1 MIKNRMKVV
10 DMQSKDDSAIL
21 EPVPYQNLHIS
32 NDERKWFAVYT
43 RFKREKIVLRQLLE
57 KGINAY
63 LPLSTHKRVYTRKIK
78 KIELPLISCYVFV
91 KIFHS
96 EYFSVISTQDVVN
109 FVKFSQELLAIPER
123 EINILKA
130 ITGQNIEIEATRLI
144 PEVGDDIEICFGS
157 LYGLRGKLVDQ
168 HNDKNVVIELE
179 QMGFSMRM
187 HVDPQYLKII
197 NKSKPEDKSGKKEE
211 RLLDKF
217 I

>member
-1 MIKNRMKVV
+1 MEAVADVQSNSNSVV
-10 DMQSKDDSAIL
+10 L
-21 EPVPYQNLHIS
+21 EPIAHQSLHIS
-32 NDERKWFAVYT
+32 NDERKWFAIYT
-43 RFKREKIVLRQLLE
+43 RFKREKMVFKQLLDKNVE
-57 KGINAY
+57 AY
-63 LPLSTHKRVYTRKIK
+63 LPLRTVKRVYTRKIK

-96 EYFSVISTQDVVN
+96 EYFTVLSTQDVVN
-109 FVKFSQELLAIPER
+109 FVKFSHELLAIPER

-130 ITGQNIEIEATRLI
+130 ITGENIEVEATELK

-157 LYGLRGKLVDQ
+157 LYGLKGKLVDH

-187 HVDPQYLKII
+187 HVDPQFLKII
-197 NKSKPEDKSGKKEE
+197 NKSKPEDKPAKKVE

-217 I
+217 G

>member
-1 MIKNRMKVV
+1 MEAVADVQSNSNSVV
-10 DMQSKDDSAIL
+10 L
-21 EPVPYQNLHIS
+21 EPIAHQSLHIS
-32 NDERKWFAVYT
+32 NDERKWFAIYT
-43 RFKREKIVLRQLLE
+43 RFKREKMVFKQLLDKNIE
-57 KGINAY
+57 AY
-63 LPLSTHKRVYTRKIK
+63 LPLRTVKRVYTRKIK

-96 EYFSVISTQDVVN
+96 EYFTVLSTQDVVN
-109 FVKFSQELLAIPER
+109 FVKFSHELLAIPER

-130 ITGQNIEIEATRLI
+130 ITGENIEVEATELK

-157 LYGLRGKLVDQ
+157 LYGLKGKLVDH

-197 NKSKPEDKSGKKEE
+197 NKSKPDEKPVKKED
-211 RLLDKF
+211 RLLDRLF
-217 I
+217 

>member
-1 MIKNRMKVV
+1 MEAVADVQSNSNSVV
-10 DMQSKDDSAIL
+10 L
-21 EPVPYQNLHIS
+21 EPIAHQSLHIS
-32 NDERKWFAVYT
+32 NDERKWFAIYT
-43 RFKREKIVLRQLLE
+43 RFKREKMVFKQLLDKNVE
-57 KGINAY
+57 AY
-63 LPLSTHKRVYTRKIK
+63 LPLRTVKRVYTRKIK

-96 EYFSVISTQDVVN
+96 EYFTVLSTQDVVN
-109 FVKFSQELLAIPER
+109 FVKFSHELLAIPER

-130 ITGQNIEIEATRLI
+130 ITGENIEVEATELK

-157 LYGLRGKLVDQ
+157 LYGLKGKLVDH

-197 NKSKPEDKSGKKEE
+197 NKSKPDEKPVKKED
-211 RLLDKF
+211 RLLDRLF
-217 I
+217 

>member
-1 MIKNRMKVV
+1 MADVQSNSNSVV
-10 DMQSKDDSAIL
+10 L
-21 EPVPYQNLHIS
+21 EPIAYQNLHIS
-32 NDERKWFAVYT
+32 NEERKWFAIYT
-43 RFKREKIVLRQLLE
+43 RFKREKMVFKQLLDKNVE
-57 KGINAY
+57 AY
-63 LPLSTHKRVYTRKIK
+63 LPLRTVKRVYTRKIK

-96 EYFSVISTQDVVN
+96 EYFTVLSTQDVVN
-109 FVKFSQELLAIPER
+109 FVKFSHELLAIPER

-130 ITGQNIEIEATRLI
+130 ITGENIEVEATELK

-157 LYGLRGKLVDQ
+157 LFGLKGKLVDH

-197 NKSKPEDKSGKKEE
+197 NKSKPNEKPVKKEG
-211 RLLDKF
+211 RLLDKLF
-217 I
+217 

>member
-1 MIKNRMKVV
+1 MTEGDAPAGDVEKNF
-10 DMQSKDDSAIL
+10 DSVAH
-21 EPVPYQNLHIS
+21 QNLHIS
-32 NDERKWFAVYT
+32 NTERKWFAIYT
-43 RFKREKIVLRQLLE
+43 RFKREKMVHRQLQE
-57 KGINAY
+57 KGIETY

-78 KIELPLISCYVFV
+78 KIELPIISCYVFV

-96 EYFSVISTQDVVN
+96 EYFSVLSTQDVVK

-130 ITGQNIEIEATRLI
+130 ITGENIEVEANRLV
-144 PEVGDDIEICFGS
+144 PELGDDIEICFGA
-157 LYGLRGKLVDQ
+157 LYGLKGKLVDH

-197 NKSKPEDKSGKKEE
+197 NKAKLEDKSPKREE
-211 RLLDKF
+211 RQFDKF

>member
-1 MIKNRMKVV
+1 MKDV
-10 DMQSKDDSAIL
+10 DITSKDDSVIL
-21 EPVPYQNLHIS
+21 EPVAYQNLHIS
-32 NDERKWFAVYT
+32 NEERKWFAIYT
-43 RFKREKIVLRQLLE
+43 RYKREKIVFKQLVE
-57 KGINAY
+57 KGIETY

-96 EYFSVISTQDVVN
+96 EYFSVISTQDVVK

-123 EINILKA
+123 EISILKA
-130 ITGQNIEIEATRLI
+130 ITGQNIEVEATRLV

-157 LYGLRGKLVDQ
+157 LYGLKGKLVDH

-197 NKSKPEDKSGKKEE
+197 NKSNPEEKPVKKQK